1 MPERTPEDF
10 VVDDE
15 PVIANTV
22 AIILQQ
28 SGFSATPFTNPLDAL
43 ERACQ
48 EAPDLLLSDVAM
60 PHLSGIDLA
69 LEIKAKI
76 PECGV
81 LLFSGQSSDV
91 DLLRKAWEQGHD
103 FPLLEKP
110 IHPTD
115 LWAHILQMTAP

>member
-1 MPERTPEDF
+1 
-10 VVDDE
+10 
-15 PVIANTV
+15 
-22 AIILQQ
+22 
-28 SGFSATPFTNPLDAL
+28 LDAL

-60 PHLSGIDLA
+60 PHLSDIDLA

-91 DLLRKAWEQGHD
+91 DLLRKAREQGHD

-115 LWAHILQMTAP
+115 LLAHILQMTAP